1 MGIIKGNQDNFE
13 ELTSKGT
20 VLVFFCDMV
29 WSVQGAGARTR
40 ECFTKDYS
48 CRNRCR

>member
-20 VLVFFCDMV
+20 VLVFHKRLQL
-29 WSVQGAGARTR
+29 S
-40 ECFTKDYS
+40 K
-48 CRNRCR
+48 